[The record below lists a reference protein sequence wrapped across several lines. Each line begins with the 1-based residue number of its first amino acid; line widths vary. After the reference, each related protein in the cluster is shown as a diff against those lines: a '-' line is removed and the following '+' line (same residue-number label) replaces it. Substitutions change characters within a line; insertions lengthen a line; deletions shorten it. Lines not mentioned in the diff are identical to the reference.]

1 MTTASVVLWDKD
13 NEPDSLPIPQLLAP
27 GGFCCGPGLRGWG
40 GGGYLLAALGAWTLR
55 RRSLRRLND
64 HQAGNKFL
72 HSMEVKING
81 GAFLV
86 RFRDDTAAVLEMLH
100 ILAFRES
107 LHQASS
113 EDSELERFRRPKR
126 KKARA
131 HHRRAR
137 AGGLEA
143 SDVRRLQALGAGG
156 HFEFNRLAF
165 VQRFVPLRLDGG
177 KVDEN
182 VLAGLALDEPESL
195 TGVEPLH
202 CSLFFQCFSFS
213 VFKLFGAARTPPAVK
228 QKGCKC
234 GLAAPLNESKGFTRA
249 TNANQ
254 S

>member
-1 MTTASVVLWDKD
+1 
-13 NEPDSLPIPQLLAP
+13 
-27 GGFCCGPGLRGWG
+27 
-40 GGGYLLAALGAWTLR
+40 
-55 RRSLRRLND
+55 
-64 HQAGNKFL
+64 
-72 HSMEVKING
+72 MEVRSSSDSVMTPQPYWKCFTYWPSAR
-81 GAFLV
+81 AFIKPP
-86 RFRDDTAAVLEMLH
+86 H
-100 ILAFRES
+100 
-107 LHQASS
+107 
-113 EDSELERFRRPKR
+113 EDSELERSRRPKR

-131 HHRRAR
+131 HHGRAR

-165 VQRFVPLRLDGG
+165 VQRLVPLRLDGG

-182 VLAGLALDEPESL
+182 VLAGLALDESESL

-254 S
+254 SRSEER